1 MNTSISPNTLYRFRS
16 IDALLDKFHELE
28 NQTIY
33 FASPD
38 QLNDPMEGLRD
49 IVWRGDRIVW
59 ENFFKHFVFCAHL
72 SLLQFTK
79 VRDSEELNPE
89 NIPILGKLDQFPTPQ
104 AQGLFDDIWKRF
116 LNLPDISEILEEL
129 ANTNRKIRYR
139 ELGLYLRFI
148 HSILIDEIEE
158 SYIAH
163 GLMPE
168 STTPRPPGGLLT
180 VQDKINLIL
189 KLILR
194 FNNAQTEERAN
205 AVFQSTEA
213 RNDELRVALQLKNPH
228 PPGILRK
235 NTQLVI
241 YDFPKIYLNE
251 VERLLWPKWYT
262 ACFMKGYHNSSV
274 WGNYGDK
281 HQGVC
286 LIFEFPKPDHSN
298 NFQLYRLTGEGDN
311 PTIRFSEV
319 SYTKKP
325 GTVQFFRSIGRLPPE
340 DLMKRWYTDQEG
352 NISECAAHLLHENDT
367 YNWSDEYWANF
378 YRDITAKTKDWKYE
392 QEYRLVLRDE
402 ANEYNSEKSRTLRY
416 NFNSLKGIIFGI
428 KVSDENKLRIID
440 IIKKKCK
447 KCNRM
452 DFKYYQAYYS
462 LETGDI
468 RKYEMQVHKTLEQ
481 LA

>member
-1 MNTSISPNTLYRFRS
+1 MNTSTSPNTIYRFRS
-16 IDALLDKFHELE
+16 ADALLDKYHELE
-28 NQTIY
+28 KQAIY

-189 KLILR
+189 ILILR
-194 FNNAQTEERAN
+194 FNNAQIEEKAN
-205 AVFQSTEA
+205 AVFQAAEKQH
-213 RNDELRVALQLKNPH
+213 NGLRIALQLKNPT
-228 PPGILRK
+228 PPGIFRK
-235 NTQLVI
+235 NQQLVI
-241 YDFPKIYLNE
+241 YDFPMIYLNE
-251 VERLLWPKWYT
+251 VERLLWPNWYT
-262 ACFMKGYHNSSV
+262 ACFMKNYHNSSM
-274 WGNYGDK
+274 WAHYGDQHK
-281 HQGVC
+281 GVC
-286 LIFEFPKPDHSN
+286 LIFESDKAIDGSN
-298 NFQLYRLTGEGDN
+298 SLALHRLTN
-311 PTIRFSEV
+311 SIFIRVAFHKI
-319 SYTKKP
+319 SYREKP
-325 GTVQFFRSIGRLPPE
+325 GEVDFFQSIGNLP
-340 DLMKRWYTDQEG
+340 DNALKKLWFTDDKG
-352 NISECAAHLLHENDT
+352 NISESFPSNKDA
-367 YNWSDEYWANF
+367 WRQKYWAGF
-378 YRDITAKTKDWKYE
+378 LRDITIKSKDWKYE
-392 QEYRLVLRDE
+392 QEYRLILAENLSRLDE
-402 ANEYNSEKSRTLRY
+402 EENRTLTY
-416 NFNSLKGIIFGI
+416 NFSSLKGIIFGI
-428 KVSDENKLRIID
+428 NTPDEDKLRIID
-440 IIKKKCK
+440 IIQKKCEK
-447 KCNRM
+447 NNRT
-452 DFKYYQAYYS
+452 DFKFYQAYYS
-462 LETGDI
+462 PRNGDI
-468 RKYEMQVHKTLEQ
+468 RKHKIQVREAVVQ
-481 LA
+481 LV